1 MPVSDINA
9 GASGS
14 ANDSDSDDAD
24 YDGYDD
30 DDDQA
35 DEIRNDVSELDM
47 TAQNDIVESNGENAV
62 KNADQSEVSISADLR
77 IAAKFRS
84 EKERLVGRLRGLV
97 ARQEEEERV
106 AEAELEVAK
115 QVCFPDMF
123 FLLYS

>member
-62 KNADQSEVSISADLR
+62 KNPDQSEVSISADLR

>member
-14 ANDSDSDDAD
+14 ANDSDSDDTD

-123 FLLYS
+123 FSAL

>member
-123 FLLYS
+123 LLK

>member
-9 GASGS
+9 GASGT

>member
-14 ANDSDSDDAD
+14 ANDSDSDDTD

>member
-14 ANDSDSDDAD
+14 ANDCDSDDAD

-35 DEIRNDVSELDM
+35 DEIRDDVSELDM

-123 FLLYS
+123 LLK

>member
-1 MPVSDINA
+1 
-9 GASGS
+9 
-14 ANDSDSDDAD
+14 
-24 YDGYDD
+24 
-30 DDDQA
+30 
-35 DEIRNDVSELDM
+35 M

-97 ARQEEEERV
+97 ARQEEEERM

-123 FLLYS
+123 LLK

>member
-1 MPVSDINA
+1 
-9 GASGS
+9 
-14 ANDSDSDDAD
+14 
-24 YDGYDD
+24 
-30 DDDQA
+30 
-35 DEIRNDVSELDM
+35 M
-47 TAQNDIVESNGENAV
+47 TAQNDIVESNGENAM

>member
-97 ARQEEEERV
+97 ARQEEEERM